1 MSTAF
6 NFDEL
11 ANHDLYHLR
20 YGRGAIIVAV
30 PAENP
35 DEDEP
40 AWVEHHQS
48 LVQEARQIIK
58 PQKEEIDKRL
68 VELKS
73 ALSSLMM
80 AKRQSG
86 TEQGSR
92 NDPDPDET
100 SLLAEIEALEYRK
113 SGLRIPRMKYRSNLQ
128 LAMFY
133 THNIS
138 AQSDTDT
145 RFDRILEIVESGTHL
160 TLSLAFTDQLSDQ
173 HKYHSK
179 ISHAHRVQPGCPG
192 QGSGVITGIVKR
204 VVPLDRVTL
213 EIVSRPEVK
222 LEDLVSLAGLEP
234 QDRVVGIRRQLT

>member
-1 MSTAF
+1 MSTVF
-6 NFDEL
+6 KFDEL

-20 YGRGAIIVAV
+20 YGRGAVIVAV
-30 PAENP
+30 PGENP
-35 DEDEP
+35 AETEP
-40 AWVEHHQS
+40 AWTEHHQS
-48 LVQEARQIIK
+48 LAREARQIIK
-58 PQKEEIDKRL
+58 PRKEEIGKRL

-86 TEQGSR
+86 AGQGFR
-92 NDPDPDET
+92 NEPDPEEA
-100 SLLAEIEALEYRK
+100 SLLSEIEALEYRENM
-113 SGLRIPRMKYRSNLQ
+113 LRIPPMKYRSNLQ

-145 RFDRILEIVESGTHL
+145 RFDHVLEIVESSTHL
-160 TLSLAFTDQLSDQ
+160 TISLAFTDQLSDQ
-173 HKYHSK
+173 HKYHGK
-179 ISHAHRVQPGCPG
+179 ISTAHRVEPGCPG

-204 VVPLDRVTL
+204 VVPLDSVTL

-222 LEDLVSLAGLEP
+222 LEDLVSLADLE
-234 QDRVVGIRRQLT
+234 L